1 MSLFDEEFYK
11 ILVRNILSF
20 ISIYKNYNGFIFYK
34 VKLNNGHQEGDKM
47 AIKVWGIDVS
57 KYNHPIDWKKVKN
70 AGVKFAI
77 LRVGFASTSNRH
89 NLYLDPYFEEFY
101 RGAKEVGMPVGVYFY
116 SRCNSIQTARR
127 EAEFILNAIKGKQFE
142 YPIWLDVEDITTL
155 NSTSRSALTRAVVT
169 CLEEIKKAGYYVGI
183 YSGKYILRD
192 KLDDEDLKQY
202 DHWIAQYATRSTYT
216 TYKISM
222 WQFGGEVNFLTSKKI
237 PGIGSNVA
245 DQNYCYKDYPT
256 IIKSSGLNG
265 FEKNYLRV
273 ELPFY
278 IKTLGKVNIRKSPNI
293 HSQIIYTVPKEGIR
307 YKITKLSENGE
318 WGYVPYRDGWITLNK
333 NYVKKGC

>member
-1 MSLFDEEFYK
+1 
-11 ILVRNILSF
+11 
-20 ISIYKNYNGFIFYK
+20 
-34 VKLNNGHQEGDKM
+34 M

-222 WQFGGEVNFLTSKKI
+222 WQLGGEVNFLTSKKI

-333 NYVKKGC
+333 NYVEKGC

>member
-1 MSLFDEEFYK
+1 MEK
-11 ILVRNILSF
+11 
-20 ISIYKNYNGFIFYK
+20 G
-34 VKLNNGHQEGDKM
+34 Q
-47 AIKVWGIDVS
+47 
-57 KYNHPIDWKKVKN
+57 N

>member
-1 MSLFDEEFYK
+1 
-11 ILVRNILSF
+11 
-20 ISIYKNYNGFIFYK
+20 
-34 VKLNNGHQEGDKM
+34 M
-47 AIKVWGIDVS
+47 AIWWRS
-57 KYNHPIDWKKVKN
+57 KLPN
-70 AGVKFAI
+70 
-77 LRVGFASTSNRH
+77 
-89 NLYLDPYFEEFY
+89 
-101 RGAKEVGMPVGVYFY
+101 
-116 SRCNSIQTARR
+116 
-127 EAEFILNAIKGKQFE
+127 KQ
-142 YPIWLDVEDITTL
+142 
-155 NSTSRSALTRAVVT
+155 
-169 CLEEIKKAGYYVGI
+169 
-183 YSGKYILRD
+183 
-192 KLDDEDLKQY
+192 
-202 DHWIAQYATRSTYT
+202 
-216 TYKISM
+216 
-222 WQFGGEVNFLTSKKI
+222 KI

>member
-1 MSLFDEEFYK
+1 
-11 ILVRNILSF
+11 
-20 ISIYKNYNGFIFYK
+20 
-34 VKLNNGHQEGDKM
+34 M

-169 CLEEIKKAGYYVGI
+169 CLEKIKNAGYYVGI

-192 KLDDEDLKQY
+192 QLNDERLKKY

-222 WQFGGEVNFLTSKKI
+222 WQFGGEVNFLTRKKI
-237 PGIGSNVA
+237 PGIGNDVA

-256 IIKSSGLNG
+256 IIKNAGLNG
-265 FEKNYLRV
+265 FKQNHLKF

-278 IKTLGKVNIRKSPNI
+278 IKTLGKVNIRKLPSTD
-293 HSQIIYTVPKEGIR
+293 SQIIYTVPGKGIK
-307 YKITKLSENGE
+307 YKITKISENGK
-318 WGYVPYRDGWITLNK
+318 WGYASYRKGWITLNK
-333 NYVKKGC
+333 NYVEKG

>member
-1 MSLFDEEFYK
+1 
-11 ILVRNILSF
+11 
-20 ISIYKNYNGFIFYK
+20 
-34 VKLNNGHQEGDKM
+34 M

-142 YPIWLDVEDITTL
+142 YPIWLDVEDQKTL
-155 NSTSRSALTRAVVT
+155 QSVSRANMTKAVVT
-169 CLEEIKKAGYYVGI
+169 CLEEIQNAGYYVGI

-192 KLDDEDLKQY
+192 NLIDSELKNY
-202 DHWIAQYATRSTYT
+202 AHWIAQYASRSTYT
-216 TYKISM
+216 TYEIAM
-222 WQFGGEVNFLTSKKI
+222 WQFGGEVNYLTNKKVA
-237 PGIGSNVA
+237 GVSSNAV

-256 IIKSSGLNG
+256 IIKKLGLNG
-265 FEKNYLRV
+265 FKSSDNEKTEDTSKNKSKINKITTNYIKV
-273 ELPFY
+273 KIPFY
-278 IKTLGKVNIRKSPNI
+278 LKTLTKVNIRKLPSMD
-293 HSQIIYTVPKEGIR
+293 SAIIYTAPRAGIQYR
-307 YKITKLSENGE
+307 ITSISSNGK
-318 WGYVPYRDGWITLNK
+318 WGYVPYRKGWITLNK
-333 NYVKKGC
+333 KYVQKV

>member
-1 MSLFDEEFYK
+1 
-11 ILVRNILSF
+11 
-20 ISIYKNYNGFIFYK
+20 
-34 VKLNNGHQEGDKM
+34 M

-222 WQFGGEVNFLTSKKI
+222 WQFGGEVNFLTRKKI
-237 PGIGSNVA
+237 PGIGNDVA
-245 DQNYCYKDYPT
+245 DQNYCYKDYTT
-256 IIKSSGLNG
+256 IIKNAGLNG
-265 FEKNYLRV
+265 FKQNHLKFK
-273 ELPFY
+273 LPFY
-278 IKTLGKVNIRKSPNI
+278 IKTLGKVNIRKLPSTD
-293 HSQIIYTVPKEGIR
+293 SQIIYTVPEKGIK
-307 YKITKLSENGE
+307 YKITKISENGK
-318 WGYVPYRDGWITLNK
+318 WVYASYRKGWITLNK
-333 NYVKKGC
+333 NYVEKV

>member
-1 MSLFDEEFYK
+1 
-11 ILVRNILSF
+11 
-20 ISIYKNYNGFIFYK
+20 
-34 VKLNNGHQEGDKM
+34 M

-265 FEKNYLRV
+265 FEKNKGQ
-273 ELPFY
+273 Y
-278 IKTLGKVNIRKSPNI
+278 ICPACGREWKVNEARNCNI
-293 HSQIIYTVPKEGIR
+293 KRTQ
-307 YKITKLSENGE
+307 
-318 WGYVPYRDGWITLNK
+318 LNK
-333 NYVKKGC
+333 HH

>member
-1 MSLFDEEFYK
+1 MEK
-11 ILVRNILSF
+11 
-20 ISIYKNYNGFIFYK
+20 G
-34 VKLNNGHQEGDKM
+34 Q
-47 AIKVWGIDVS
+47 
-57 KYNHPIDWKKVKN
+57 N

-333 NYVKKGC
+333 NYVEKGC

>member
-1 MSLFDEEFYK
+1 
-11 ILVRNILSF
+11 
-20 ISIYKNYNGFIFYK
+20 
-34 VKLNNGHQEGDKM
+34 M

-222 WQFGGEVNFLTSKKI
+222 WQFGGEVNFLTRKKI
-237 PGIGSNVA
+237 PGIGNDVA

-256 IIKSSGLNG
+256 IIKNAGLNG
-265 FEKNYLRV
+265 FKQNHLKF

-278 IKTLGKVNIRKSPNI
+278 IKTLGKVNIRKLPSTD
-293 HSQIIYTVPKEGIR
+293 SQIIYTVPGKGIK
-307 YKITKLSENGE
+307 YKITKISENGK
-318 WGYVPYRDGWITLNK
+318 WGYASYRKGWITLNK
-333 NYVKKGC
+333 NYVEKG

>member
-1 MSLFDEEFYK
+1 MSLFDGEFYK
-11 ILVRNILSF
+11 ILVRDILSF

-333 NYVKKGC
+333 NYVEKGC

>member
-222 WQFGGEVNFLTSKKI
+222 WQFGGEVNFLTRKKI
-237 PGIGSNVA
+237 PGIGNDVA

-256 IIKSSGLNG
+256 IIKNAGLNG
-265 FEKNYLRV
+265 FKQNYLKF

-278 IKTLGKVNIRKSPNI
+278 IKTLGKVNIRKLPSTD
-293 HSQIIYTVPKEGIR
+293 SQIIYTVPGKGIK
-307 YKITKLSENGE
+307 YKITKISENGK
-318 WGYVPYRDGWITLNK
+318 WGYASYRKGWITLNK
-333 NYVKKGC
+333 NYVEKG

>member
-1 MSLFDEEFYK
+1 
-11 ILVRNILSF
+11 
-20 ISIYKNYNGFIFYK
+20 
-34 VKLNNGHQEGDKM
+34 M

-216 TYKISM
+216 TYKISI
-222 WQFGGEVNFLTSKKI
+222 LK
-237 PGIGSNVA
+237 
-245 DQNYCYKDYPT
+245 
-256 IIKSSGLNG
+256 
-265 FEKNYLRV
+265 
-273 ELPFY
+273 
-278 IKTLGKVNIRKSPNI
+278 
-293 HSQIIYTVPKEGIR
+293 
-307 YKITKLSENGE
+307 
-318 WGYVPYRDGWITLNK
+318 
-333 NYVKKGC
+333 

>member
-1 MSLFDEEFYK
+1 
-11 ILVRNILSF
+11 
-20 ISIYKNYNGFIFYK
+20 
-34 VKLNNGHQEGDKM
+34 M

-222 WQFGGEVNFLTSKKI
+222 WQFGGEVNFLTRKKI
-237 PGIGSNVA
+237 PGIGNDVA

-256 IIKSSGLNG
+256 IIKNAGLNG
-265 FEKNYLRV
+265 FKQNYLKF

-278 IKTLGKVNIRKSPNI
+278 IKTLGKVNIRKLPSTD
-293 HSQIIYTVPKEGIR
+293 SQIIYTVPKEGIR

>member
-1 MSLFDEEFYK
+1 
-11 ILVRNILSF
+11 
-20 ISIYKNYNGFIFYK
+20 
-34 VKLNNGHQEGDKM
+34 M

-222 WQFGGEVNFLTSKKI
+222 WQFGGEVNFLT
-237 PGIGSNVA
+237 IGSNVA

-333 NYVKKGC
+333 NYVEKGC

>member
-1 MSLFDEEFYK
+1 
-11 ILVRNILSF
+11 
-20 ISIYKNYNGFIFYK
+20 
-34 VKLNNGHQEGDKM
+34 
-47 AIKVWGIDVS
+47 
-57 KYNHPIDWKKVKN
+57 
-70 AGVKFAI
+70 
-77 LRVGFASTSNRH
+77 
-89 NLYLDPYFEEFY
+89 
-101 RGAKEVGMPVGVYFY
+101 MPVGVYFY

-256 IIKSSGLNG
+256 I
-265 FEKNYLRV
+265 
-273 ELPFY
+273 
-278 IKTLGKVNIRKSPNI
+278 NI

-333 NYVKKGC
+333 NYVEKGC

>member
-1 MSLFDEEFYK
+1 
-11 ILVRNILSF
+11 
-20 ISIYKNYNGFIFYK
+20 
-34 VKLNNGHQEGDKM
+34 M
-47 AIKVWGIDVS
+47 AERVWGIDVS
-57 KYNHPIDWKKVKN
+57 KYNHPIDWKKVKD

-77 LRVGFASTSNRH
+77 LRVGFASTSNRN

-101 RGAKEVGMPVGVYFY
+101 KGAKAVGMPVGAYFY
-116 SRCNSIQTARR
+116 SRCNSIKTARR

-155 NSTSRSALTRAVVT
+155 NSASRSTLTRAVVT
-169 CLEEIKKAGYYVGI
+169 CLEEIKKGGYYVGI

-192 KLDDEDLKQY
+192 KLDDGDLKKY
-202 DHWIAQYATRSTYT
+202 DHWIAQYARHLTYT
-216 TYKISM
+216 TYKVTM
-222 WQFGGEVNFLTSKKI
+222 WQFGGEVNFLTRKKI
-237 PGIGSNVA
+237 PGIGNDVA

-256 IIKSSGLNG
+256 IIKSAGLNG

-278 IKTLGKVNIRKSPNI
+278 IKTLGRVNIRKSPNI
-293 HSQIIYTVPKEGIR
+293 YSQIIYTVPKEGIR
-307 YKITKLSENGE
+307 YKITRLSENGE

-333 NYVKKGC
+333 NYVDKE

>member
-1 MSLFDEEFYK
+1 
-11 ILVRNILSF
+11 
-20 ISIYKNYNGFIFYK
+20 
-34 VKLNNGHQEGDKM
+34 M

-222 WQFGGEVNFLTSKKI
+222 WQFGGEVNFLTRKKI
-237 PGIGSNVA
+237 PGIGNDVA

-333 NYVKKGC
+333 NYVEKGC

>member
-1 MSLFDEEFYK
+1 
-11 ILVRNILSF
+11 
-20 ISIYKNYNGFIFYK
+20 
-34 VKLNNGHQEGDKM
+34 
-47 AIKVWGIDVS
+47 
-57 KYNHPIDWKKVKN
+57 
-70 AGVKFAI
+70 
-77 LRVGFASTSNRH
+77 
-89 NLYLDPYFEEFY
+89 
-101 RGAKEVGMPVGVYFY
+101 MPVGVYFY

-333 NYVKKGC
+333 NYVEKGC

>member
-1 MSLFDEEFYK
+1 
-11 ILVRNILSF
+11 
-20 ISIYKNYNGFIFYK
+20 
-34 VKLNNGHQEGDKM
+34 M

-222 WQFGGEVNFLTSKKI
+222 WQFGGEVNFLTRKKI
-237 PGIGSNVA
+237 PGIGNDVA

>member
-1 MSLFDEEFYK
+1 MSLFDGDFYK
-11 ILVRNILSF
+11 ILVRYILSF

-34 VKLNNGHQEGDKM
+34 VKVNNGHQEGDKM

-333 NYVKKGC
+333 NYVEKGC

>member
-1 MSLFDEEFYK
+1 
-11 ILVRNILSF
+11 
-20 ISIYKNYNGFIFYK
+20 
-34 VKLNNGHQEGDKM
+34 M

-127 EAEFILNAIKGKQFE
+127 EAQFILNAIKGKQFE

-237 PGIGSNVA
+237 QGIGSNVA

>member
-1 MSLFDEEFYK
+1 
-11 ILVRNILSF
+11 
-20 ISIYKNYNGFIFYK
+20 
-34 VKLNNGHQEGDKM
+34 M

-57 KYNHPIDWKKVKN
+57 KHNHPIDWKKVKN

-333 NYVKKGC
+333 NYVEKGC

>member
-1 MSLFDEEFYK
+1 
-11 ILVRNILSF
+11 
-20 ISIYKNYNGFIFYK
+20 
-34 VKLNNGHQEGDKM
+34 M

-222 WQFGGEVNFLTSKKI
+222 WQFGGEVNFLTRKKI
-237 PGIGSNVA
+237 PGIGNDVA

-256 IIKSSGLNG
+256 IIKNAGLNG
-265 FEKNYLRV
+265 FKRNYLKF

-278 IKTLGKVNIRKSPNI
+278 IKTLGKVNIRKLPSTD
-293 HSQIIYTVPKEGIR
+293 SQIIYTVPGKGIK
-307 YKITKLSENGE
+307 YKITKISENGK
-318 WGYVPYRDGWITLNK
+318 WGYASYRKGWITLNK
-333 NYVKKGC
+333 NYVEKG

>member
-273 ELPFY
+273 
-278 IKTLGKVNIRKSPNI
+278 
-293 HSQIIYTVPKEGIR
+293 
-307 YKITKLSENGE
+307 
-318 WGYVPYRDGWITLNK
+318 
-333 NYVKKGC
+333 

>member
-1 MSLFDEEFYK
+1 
-11 ILVRNILSF
+11 
-20 ISIYKNYNGFIFYK
+20 
-34 VKLNNGHQEGDKM
+34 M

-116 SRCNSIQTARR
+116 SRWNSIQTARR

-333 NYVKKGC
+333 NYVEKGC